1 MTLLADLLDLLTGL
15 LDHPAAVP
23 LILVLA
29 VLDGFAPV
37 VPSETVVVAAAAMSF
52 HGTGPWLPLVWL
64 FATTGAIVGDR
75 VSYAIGA
82 RLRGAPPGTRRARV
96 LAAAE
101 QALRERG
108 GTLIVSARF
117 VPGGRTATT
126 MACGAT
132 GFPPARFA
140 ALTALS
146 GALWATFCVVLG
158 YLGTLLGGDVQGSV
172 LWGCALAFGV
182 AGGSELVR
190 WLTRR
195 RRRAGVGQT
204 VAEPAKEIR

>member
-1 MTLLADLLDLLTGL
+1 MIADLLAWVTGL
-15 LDHPAAVP
+15 LDSPVAGP

-29 VLDGFAPV
+29 TLDAFLPV
-37 VPSETVVVAAAAMSF
+37 IPSETMVVAASAMSF

-64 FATTGAIVGDR
+64 FAATGAMLGDR
-75 VSYAIGA
+75 ISYAIGT
-82 RLRGAPPGTRRARV
+82 RLRGAPPGTRRARA
-96 LAAAE
+96 LAAAGR
-101 QALRERG
+101 ALHERG
-108 GTLIVSARF
+108 GTLVVSARF

-132 GFPPARFA
+132 GYPPARFA

-158 YLGTLLGGDVQGSV
+158 WLGTLLGGDVQGSV
-172 LWGCALAFGV
+172 VWGCALAFTV

-195 RRRAGVGQT
+195 RRRSAVGET
-204 VAEPAKEIR
+204 VREPAKEIR